1 MRTRPV
7 LILGVVLLI
16 LLLASPWLLASPTST
31 ISKAVMRFF
40 SKEVAEEVS
49 EKLAKEVGPELLQ
62 RVSAKLVRDGGE
74 SVVTEAL
81 ELAAKHG
88 PDVVRA
94 LDNAPAPTKI
104 VQALGELPAEE
115 VSAAAARLA
124 SGRRGQQL
132 AQATEEFGAQVLQA
146 EMKHPGVGIELVRVW
161 PDSGAS
167 LARQLSREEALA
179 LGKYLDDLQSVPPEQ
194 RADLLQVIQSD
205 KERFFGWLGRFVQE
219 HPGKTI
225 GSTTFLAAFL
235 PNSERILGGAQ
246 IIFDDSGRPIVV
258 RRPGL
263 IEAPLHRL
271 TDSLAFGILWLVGGM
286 AAVVTLWL
294 AWKLLLPAWRSNRQ

>member
-1 MRTRPV
+1 
-7 LILGVVLLI
+7 
-16 LLLASPWLLASPTST
+16 
-31 ISKAVMRFF
+31 MRFF
-40 SKEVAEEVS
+40 SKEATEEGS

-62 RVSAKLVRDGGE
+62 RVSAKLARDGGE
-74 SVVTEAL
+74 SAVTKAS

-94 LDNAPAPTKI
+94 LDNAPAPAKI

-115 VSAAAARLA
+115 VSAAAVRLA
-124 SGRRGQQL
+124 SGSRGQQL
-132 AQATEEFGAQVLQA
+132 AKATEEFGAQVLQA
-146 EMKHPGVGIELVRVW
+146 EIKHPGVGMELVRVW
-161 PDSGAS
+161 PDSEAS
-167 LARQLSREEALA
+167 LARQLSREEALT
-179 LGKYLDDLQSVPPEQ
+179 LGKYLDELQNVPLEQ
-194 RADLLQVIQSD
+194 RAGLLQVVQTD
-205 KERFFGWLGRFVQE
+205 KERFFSWLGRFIEE

-246 IIFDDSGRPIVV
+246 IIFDRNGSPIVV

-263 IEAPLHRL
+263 IEAPLNKL
-271 TDSLAFGILWLVGGM
+271 ADSMAVGILWLVGGM

-294 AWKLLLPAWRSNRQ
+294 ALTLLPPAWRSNRR